1 MIDIARNI
9 VPCSDKQDMKSR
21 NGSYFQP
28 SFSTRKRQRI
38 SSDLFSELPQ
48 KRSKT
53 TNGRIWNKATYSF
66 SSQILCTIS
75 SKVIRMW
82 ASFTIFASVVCS
94 CAQSWNVFLIVVKKV
109 YHKYEEGKPQLC
121 ASFFDKLS
129 AEGRTL
135 LCVRKTHALPNES
148 RYFV

>member
-1 MIDIARNI
+1 M
-9 VPCSDKQDMKSR
+9 
-21 NGSYFQP
+21 YQP
-28 SFSTRKRQRI
+28 LIKFHPHPAIITQV
-38 SSDLFSELPQ
+38 
-48 KRSKT
+48 
-53 TNGRIWNKATYSF
+53 
-66 SSQILCTIS
+66 LC
-75 SKVIRMW
+75 
-82 ASFTIFASVVCS
+82 IFASVVCS